1 MVRLKRTRLLCAC
14 AFLLI
19 TQALQAQVTEAQ
31 LEKRKEEVRQ
41 MELSFSADL
50 NQYGAAFAFRKYASP
65 DAVIKREKDSLIY
78 GPDAI
83 FHFYSQGQQDKAKG
97 YWAADKVEISDDGTM
112 ASTYGRYRWVIKDA
126 AGKETSYHG
135 IFHTVWKK
143 QPDGTWKYVWD

>member
-1 MVRLKRTRLLCAC
+1 MVCLKRTRLICAC

-19 TQALQAQVTEAQ
+19 THALEAQ
-31 LEKRKEEVRQ
+31 LPAGELEKRKEEVRQ

-50 NQYGAAFAFRKYASP
+50 NQHGAAFAFRKYASP

-83 FHFYSQGQQDKAKG
+83 YHFYNQGQQNKAKG
-97 YWAADKVEISDDGTM
+97 YWAADKVEISADGTM
-112 ASTYGRYRWVIKDA
+112 ASTYGKYRWVITDA

-143 QPDGTWKYVWD
+143 QSDGTWKYVWD